1 MENLTVDA
9 EGKVVI
15 PREIIERRGLRPGDT
30 LALVE
35 AAEGLLVYQ
44 GGTDLETLGWWN
56 RLSEDKRRQAEA
68 EVRQYE
74 VLNEEA
80 RALLQTLPATRERV
94 FARHYPEL
102 ANQQPARKR
111 TTRK

>member
-56 RLSEDKRRQAEA
+56 RLSEDERCQAKAEA
-68 EVRQYE
+68 RQSE

-80 RALLQTLPATRERV
+80 RELLQTLPATRERI

-102 ANQQPARKR
+102 AGQQPARKH